1 METVRICCSAATY
14 STIQANFFF
23 SLGFRLQIH
32 CCETKGGRQVLAAT
46 STRLLDWSA
55 LNFNIG
61 LLCTTSCRSR
71 PHSFFNLGSHGHE
84 RLFYICGILCTGFQ
98 KRNSKR
104 ICKFLQIEK
113 QWTVSSCTGWYLTSL
128 PGAPLDNPRV
138 PDPTPQPSPSLRRS
152 SRAGVTE
159 LPPSVALEPL
169 CMTNQSRGSAKHT
182 QEPNIPLLLYSLLLS
197 LWSDHTCSPPTTCW
211 RFHWHNGLSPAATA
225 WHYWKTP
232 MR

>member
-14 STIQANFFF
+14 STIQAIFFFF

-71 PHSFFNLGSHGHE
+71 AHPFFNLGSHGHE

-104 ICKFLQIEK
+104 ICKFLQMEK
-113 QWTVSSCTGWYLTSL
+113 QSTVSSAHAQVHTSPHFL
-128 PGAPLDNPRV
+128 EHHWITHEFL
-138 PDPTPQPSPSLRRS
+138 DPTPHPAPVWAGLS
-152 SRAGVTE
+152 GVTE
-159 LPPSVALEPL
+159 LPPFVALEPL
-169 CMTNQSRGSAKHT
+169 CRTKQSRGSAKHP
-182 QEPNIPLLLYSLLLS
+182 QEPR
-197 LWSDHTCSPPTTCW
+197 HT
-211 RFHWHNGLSPAATA
+211 FAVV
-225 WHYWKTP
+225 
-232 MR
+232 

>member
-1 METVRICCSAATY
+1 MQLHTVQFRQI
-14 STIQANFFF
+14 FFF

-71 PHSFFNLGSHGHE
+71 AHSFFNLGSHGHE

-98 KRNSKR
+98 KWNSER

-113 QWTVSSCTGWYLTSL
+113 QSTVSSAHAQVHTSPHL
-128 PGAPLDNPRV
+128 LERHSWDNPMSSWI
-138 PDPTPQPSPSLRRS
+138 PPHTPTP
-152 SRAGVTE
+152 V
-159 LPPSVALEPL
+159 
-169 CMTNQSRGSAKHT
+169 
-182 QEPNIPLLLYSLLLS
+182 
-197 LWSDHTCSPPTTCW
+197 
-211 RFHWHNGLSPAATA
+211 
-225 WHYWKTP
+225 
-232 MR
+232 

>member
-1 METVRICCSAATY
+1 VQLHTVQFRQFI
-14 STIQANFFF
+14 FF

-71 PHSFFNLGSHGHE
+71 THPFFDLSRHGHE

-98 KRNSKR
+98 KWNSKR

-113 QWTVSSCTGWYLTSL
+113 QRTVSSSTGLQPTSF
-128 PGAPLDNPRV
+128 PGAPLRKPRV
-138 PDPTPQPSPSLRRS
+138 CRPPPPLPD
-152 SRAGVTE
+152 SRLTMTCTAG
-159 LPPSVALEPL
+159 
-169 CMTNQSRGSAKHT
+169 GH
-182 QEPNIPLLLYSLLLS
+182 
-197 LWSDHTCSPPTTCW
+197 
-211 RFHWHNGLSPAATA
+211 
-225 WHYWKTP
+225 
-232 MR
+232 